1 MDAQEKLSHEK
12 FFLQVARSVGV
23 AEQLGAAKAEAEFEA
38 AQLRSQVERQQGRI
52 RGLIEEQCAKVE
64 EERAGMERRWREQ
77 VEASRREAASLREE
91 ASRTSRELERLTR
104 AEVELKQVAED
115 RERTLAKVR
124 GEMEKKAGELQ
135 LEIVQATGARQTAE
149 RDVNAIRLRGER
161 ELAEIA
167 LEKESL
173 QAEVESVR
181 GRLRGTE
188 EALVNARKEQV
199 ELVERVAGLEVELA
213 GEKRRREGLERRR
226 GEEVAEAREVRDAEA
241 ERCRREAA
249 TREKRQKRDQEQLEG
264 MIRRQSRVIGE
275 LRAQCEAVTSRF
287 EASHGDWKNER
298 ERLASEVRNL
308 RSRESQLAQEVE
320 ELVHRGEDQSKVH
333 QKLLSQLQLQVER
346 SPPGGRLNHQ
356 SVGGRVRTEFGGR
369 ESQMGNPAGGQNE
382 SPVGRMRRVAAITV
396 EREGKVRHLL
406 TNLPPTNKAA
416 SPRSTA
422 SNGFVY

>member
-1 MDAQEKLSHEK
+1 M
-12 FFLQVARSVGV
+12 
-23 AEQLGAAKAEAEFEA
+23 
-38 AQLRSQVERQQGRI
+38 
-52 RGLIEEQCAKVE
+52 
-64 EERAGMERRWREQ
+64 Q
-77 VEASRREAASLREE
+77 VEAGRREAASLREE
-91 ASRTSRELERLTR
+91 ASRSGRELERLAR
-104 AEVELKQVAED
+104 AEVDLKQVAEE

-149 RDVNAIRLRGER
+149 RDANSLRLRGER

-199 ELVERVAGLEVELA
+199 VLVERVAGLEVELA

-226 GEEVAEAREVRDAEA
+226 GEEVAEDREVRDAEA
-241 ERCRREAA
+241 ERSRRETA

-275 LRAQCEAVTSRF
+275 LRAQCEAVTARF
-287 EASHGDWKNER
+287 EASHGDWKTER

-308 RSRESQLAQEVE
+308 RSRESLLAQEVE
-320 ELVHRGEDQSKVH
+320 DLVQRGEDQSKVH
-333 QKLLSQLQLQVER
+333 QKLLSQLQQVER
-346 SPPGGRLNHQ
+346 IGGKLNHQ
-356 SVGGRVRTEFGGR
+356 SRVRTELGGR
-369 ESQMGNPAGGQNE
+369 DSPMEKSTVGGQNE
-382 SPVGRMRRVAAITV
+382 SPLGRPRRVSAITV

-406 TNLPPTNKAA
+406 TTLPANKPT
-416 SPRSTA
+416 SPN

>member
-1 MDAQEKLSHEK
+1 M
-12 FFLQVARSVGV
+12 ARSVGV

-52 RGLIEEQCAKVE
+52 RGLIEEQCSKVE

-77 VEASRREAASLREE
+77 VEAGRREAASLREE
-91 ASRTSRELERLTR
+91 ASRASRELERLVR
-104 AEVELKQVAED
+104 AEVDLKKVAED

-124 GEMEKKAGELQ
+124 AEMEKKAGELQ

-149 RDVNAIRLRGER
+149 RDANAIRLRGER

-275 LRAQCEAVTSRF
+275 LRAQCEAVTARF
-287 EASHGDWKNER
+287 EASHGDWKMER
-298 ERLASEVRNL
+298 ERLASEVRSL
-308 RSRESQLAQEVE
+308 RSRESLLAEEVE
-320 ELVHRGEDQSKVH
+320 ELVQRGEDQSKVH
-333 QKLLSQLQLQVER
+333 QKLLSQLHQVER
-346 SPPGGRLNHQ
+346 NATGGKFNHQ
-356 SVGGRVRTEFGGR
+356 SSRVRTELGGHN
-369 ESQMGNPAGGQNE
+369 SPAGKSAGVQNE
-382 SPVGRMRRVAAITV
+382 SPVGRSRRVAAITV

-406 TNLPPTNKAA
+406 TNLPPANKAV
-416 SPRSTA
+416 SQHSTT
-422 SNGFVY
+422 SNGVVY